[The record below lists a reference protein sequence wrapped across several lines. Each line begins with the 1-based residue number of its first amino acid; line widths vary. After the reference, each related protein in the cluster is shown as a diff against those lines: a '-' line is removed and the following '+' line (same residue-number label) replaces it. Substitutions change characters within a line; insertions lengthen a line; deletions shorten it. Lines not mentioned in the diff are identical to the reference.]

1 MKTVA
6 VISKGITLSY
16 KQSSSGEV
24 VLKGLQSVAEL
35 GGTVESIEITTLEDE
50 AHVYEKGIKNY
61 GDSLDFTFLYN
72 DGAEFFKLQGITDKV
87 EWSVKLPDGAKKTS
101 YYVIKE
107 KVKNNSKYKRS
118 LKNIY
123 FFYKKFFK
131 SRHNKPHY
139 II

>member
-1 MKTVA
+1 MA

-35 GGTVESIEITTLEDE
+35 GGTVESIEITTLSDE

-87 EWSVKLPDGAKKTS
+87 EWCVTLPDGAKCTFTGGCSVKLDSVGVNSALTFTLS
-101 YYVIKE
+101 IKPSSAMVWTQQE
-107 KVKNNSKYKRS
+107 
-118 LKNIY
+118 
-123 FFYKKFFK
+123 
-131 SRHNKPHY
+131 
-139 II
+139 

>member
-1 MKTVA
+1 MA

-35 GGTVESIEITTLEDE
+35 GGTVESIEITTLSDE

-87 EWSVKLPDGAKKTS
+87 EWCVKLPDGAKCTFNGGCSVKLDSVGVNSALTFTLS
-101 YYVIKE
+101 IKPSSAMVWTQE
-107 KVKNNSKYKRS
+107 
-118 LKNIY
+118 
-123 FFYKKFFK
+123 
-131 SRHNKPHY
+131 
-139 II
+139 

>member
-1 MKTVA
+1 MA
-6 VISKGITLSY
+6 VISKGIQLSY
-16 KQSSSGEV
+16 KQSSQEV

-87 EWSVKLPDGAKKTS
+87 EWCVKLPDGAKCTFNGACSVKLDSVGVNSALTFTLS
-101 YYVIKE
+101 IKPSSAMVWTQE
-107 KVKNNSKYKRS
+107 
-118 LKNIY
+118 
-123 FFYKKFFK
+123 
-131 SRHNKPHY
+131 
-139 II
+139 